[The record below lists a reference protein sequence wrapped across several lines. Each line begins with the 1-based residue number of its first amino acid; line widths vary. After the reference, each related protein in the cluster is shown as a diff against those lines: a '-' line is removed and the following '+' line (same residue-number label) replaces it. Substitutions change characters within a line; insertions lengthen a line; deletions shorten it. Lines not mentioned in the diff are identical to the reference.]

1 MRRSLASALVGCALS
16 GCGGAATERELR
28 FVDLASPGLVAPVE
42 LTDETRKAL
51 TLDLASRIELDLR
64 LPDDPI
70 LHFAIGAS
78 SRDRPT
84 LLAPVVFRVLVDETE
99 VFREVLRRSQGRIW
113 FPRTA
118 ELTSW
123 SGRSARV
130 VLEATRGEGGPKG
143 ASAHVLAHWGHPVIR
158 SRSQAP
164 SGTNLIL
171 ISIDCLRADH
181 VGAYGYRRPTTPNLD
196 AFAREST
203 LFRDAMAVSSYTLPT
218 HASMLTGL
226 PPSFH
231 GATQRRRI
239 SRSVESLPELLSSA
253 GYGVQGVVSAPFLA
267 PVYGFADGFDTYKLS
282 SARAAGLVDKA
293 LELLDEGAGFPRF
306 LFLHLFDAHHPY
318 SPPGEY
324 IERFGG
330 RTADISKLHA
340 KIQKGIV
347 PASDAIVEQARSLYD
362 GEIAYVDHE
371 LGRFFEELRKRGL
384 YDSSLVVVTADHGEA
399 FLEHGHWEH
408 GRPWRGNGPGLY
420 QELLHVPLLVK
431 RPGQREGEVVEGLV
445 SQTDIFATFLEA
457 AGSARKGPW
466 SLSLLRNRGKDY
478 ALSEFLATPQG
489 GGAILQVAIRRGAL
503 KYWAFYRADAL
514 AEILDGAPS
523 EEALYDLATDPGES
537 RSLLADGE
545 GRGDALRE
553 TLKDYLEAARARR
566 AASEAEEVNLDPE
579 LRRKLESL
587 GYIEH

>member
-1 MRRSLASALVGCALS
+1 MLLSCLLS
-16 GCGGAATERELR
+16 GCGGGVTGREPLR
-28 FVDLASPGLVAPVE
+28 LVGLASPELAFPVE

-51 TLDLASRIELDLR
+51 TIDLRSPIALDLR
-64 LPDDPI
+64 FPEDPV
-70 LHFAIGAS
+70 LDFAIGAS
-78 SRDRPT
+78 SPDRPS
-84 LLAPVVFRVLVDETE
+84 LLAPVVFRVLVGETE
-99 VFREVLRRSQGRIW
+99 VFREVLRRSQGKNW
-113 FPRTA
+113 FHRTVD
-118 ELTSW
+118 LTPW

-130 VLEATRGEGGPKG
+130 VLEAMRGEGGPKG
-143 ASAHVLAHWGHPVIR
+143 AEAHVLAHFGDPVIR
-158 SRSQAP
+158 SRGRAP
-164 SGTNLIL
+164 SRATLIL

-181 VGAYGYRRPTTPNLD
+181 VGAYGYGRPTTPNLD
-196 AFAREST
+196 AFASEST

-239 SRSVESLPELLSSA
+239 SRSVESLPELLSSE
-253 GYGVQGVVSAPFLA
+253 GYRVQGVVSAPFLA

-282 SARAAGLVDKA
+282 SVRAAGLVDQA
-293 LELLDEGAGFPRF
+293 LALLDEGAGFPRF

-318 SPPGEY
+318 SPPGEF

-330 RTADISKLHA
+330 RTEDISKLHA
-340 KIQKGIV
+340 RIQKGI
-347 PASDAIVEQARSLYD
+347 PPDSDAFIEQARSLYD
-362 GEIAYVDHE
+362 GEIAYVDQE

-399 FLEHGHWEH
+399 FFEHGHWEH

-431 RPGQREGEVVEGLV
+431 RPGQKKGEAVAGLV
-445 SQTDIFATFLEA
+445 SQMDIFATFLEA
-457 AGSARKGPW
+457 AGSARKSPW
-466 SLSLLRNRGKDY
+466 SGSLLRALDRDY

-503 KYWAFYRADAL
+503 KYLASYSADAL
-514 AEILDGAPS
+514 SELLDGAPS
-523 EEALYDLATDPGES
+523 EEALYDLATDPGER
-537 RSLLADGE
+537 RSLLADGDARE
-545 GRGDALRE
+545 DALRE
-553 TLKDYLEAARARR
+553 TLHDYLEAARARR
-566 AASEAEEVNLDPE
+566 AASDTEEVNLDPE

>member
-384 YDSSLVVVTADHGEA
+384 YDSSLVVVTADHGEE
-399 FLEHGHWEH
+399 FGEHGVFYH
-408 GRPWRGNGPGLY
+408 GVSLY
-420 QELLHVPLLVK
+420 EPAIRVPLL
-431 RPGQREGEVVEGLV
+431 
-445 SQTDIFATFLEA
+445 
-457 AGSARKGPW
+457 
-466 SLSLLRNRGKDY
+466 
-478 ALSEFLATPQG
+478 
-489 GGAILQVAIRRGAL
+489 IRHP
-503 KYWAFYRADAL
+503 D
-514 AEILDGAPS
+514 
-523 EEALYDLATDPGES
+523 
-537 RSLLADGE
+537 
-545 GRGDALRE
+545 
-553 TLKDYLEAARARR
+553 RR
-566 AASEAEEVNLDPE
+566 AARVAQPVEVAGLAARLLEEVSPEAPPPFVIRPLPSASVSGRSTYAFSELVETKQYKIWLHRRAVMNETAKLLVTSGDELQEYALGDEALEWRRLPGPLPDLYAALEGFQLLTAATQGAAAGVTLDE
-579 LRRKLESL
+579 ATLERLRAL
-587 GYIEH
+587 GYFPDGR